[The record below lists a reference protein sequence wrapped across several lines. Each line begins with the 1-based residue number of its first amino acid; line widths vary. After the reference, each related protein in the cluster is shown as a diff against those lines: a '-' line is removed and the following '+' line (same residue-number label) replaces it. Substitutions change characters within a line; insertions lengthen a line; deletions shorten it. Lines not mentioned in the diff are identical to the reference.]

1 MLPSAPRDISLYSMP
16 LTIDICIE
24 YYLLLPTLSTICV
37 LTATRPFALLSVREF
52 PELNSSVDKC
62 LCVTNPIATIQQT
75 PNTPSKTRHH
85 PYTMAAFSTR
95 INLLP
100 TSRTL
105 ASGVPF
111 APRIALVHPPA
122 SHGHGTHG
130 PRSDVPP
137 KWTGSQGGYA
147 SNSRINSESAF
158 WMMRKGK
165 KSVGSRKSRRR
176 SDYWGFWRKRATKS
190 ARLTHRPSYR
200 HVPTANFLYHSLPSN
215 RGSAPRPRCPRLVR
229 IPVFWKG

>member
-1 MLPSAPRDISLYSMP
+1 
-16 LTIDICIE
+16 
-24 YYLLLPTLSTICV
+24 
-37 LTATRPFALLSVREF
+37 
-52 PELNSSVDKC
+52 
-62 LCVTNPIATIQQT
+62 
-75 PNTPSKTRHH
+75 
-85 PYTMAAFSTR
+85 MAAFSTR

-147 SNSRINSESAF
+147 SNSRINSESAVRVI
-158 WMMRKGK
+158 RKGRM
-165 KSVGSRKSRRR
+165 SGRSSKSRHR
-176 SDYWGFWRKRATKS
+176 SECWDVLGF
-190 ARLTHRPSYR
+190 
-200 HVPTANFLYHSLPSN
+200 
-215 RGSAPRPRCPRLVR
+215 LV
-229 IPVFWKG
+229 